1 MNKIAFPLAI
11 AAALVTPLAANT
23 ILYGEARVS
32 VNHIFAVGT
41 RVLF

>member
-23 ILYGEARVS
+23 IGEARVS
-32 VNHIFAVGT
+32 VNHIFAVGP